1 MQNTALIDAARD
13 YILAKYRDNPQPA
26 LVYHN
31 LTHTQGVVD
40 AAAQIA
46 AHYRLQ
52 DDELTAVY
60 VAAWFHDEGYLE
72 GDGSAHEEA
81 GAEEAVKFLRQEN
94 APEPLQQMV
103 KGCILATKMPQSP
116 NSLIEQIVC
125 DADLFHLGSK
135 EYAER
140 SKLLRHEVEMVR
152 HKEID
157 KIEWLRSNIRFLS
170 EHHYW
175 TDYARTLLKQQKDE
189 NIRQMQKKLD
199 KKLAE
204 EGSAADANTT
214 SATAP
219 DGATPHL
226 FLEAGEKHKDKDHK
240 KKEKEEKAKKPDRG
254 VETMFRITSTNHIR
268 LSSMADSKAHI
279 MISVNSIILSIML
292 SLLIRR
298 LEDYPN
304 FIIPSLLFVITSVTT
319 VIFAVLAT
327 RPNVTS
333 GTFTRDDIARK
344 DANLLFFGNFHKMTL
359 EEYEWGMKQMMNDA
373 DFLYG
378 SMTKDVYHLGVVL
391 GHKYRLL
398 RISYNVFMFGL
409 TLSVLAFLVAAI
421 FFPVKA

>member
-1 MQNTALIDAARD
+1 MQNTALIDAARE

-72 GDGSAHEEA
+72 GEGSSHEEA
-81 GAEEAVKFLRQEN
+81 GAEEALQFLRQQN
-94 APEPLQQMV
+94 ASEELQQMV
-103 KGCILATKMPQSP
+103 KGCILATKMPQRP
-116 NSLIEQIVC
+116 NTLIEQIVC

-140 SKLLRHEVEMVR
+140 SKLLRHEVEMVH
-152 HKEID
+152 HKEVD
-157 KIEWLRSNIRFLS
+157 KTEWLRSNIRFLTQ
-170 EHHYW
+170 HQYW
-175 TDYARTLLKQQKDE
+175 TDYARTLQKQQKDE
-189 NIRQMQKKLD
+189 NIKQMQKKLD
-199 KKLAE
+199 KKLAD
-204 EGSAADANTT
+204 EGITANTT
-214 SATAP
+214 TPPS
-219 DGATPHL
+219 DGTTTH
-226 FLEAGEKHKDKDHK
+226 FFVEEKEKHKDKDHK
-240 KKEKEEKAKKPDRG
+240 HKEKEEKARKPDRG

-292 SLLIRR
+292 TLLIRR

-333 GTFTRDDIARK
+333 GTFTREDISRK

-409 TLSVLAFLVAAI
+409 ILSVLAFLVAAI

>member
-1 MQNTALIDAARD
+1 MQNSALIDAARE
-13 YILAKYRDNPQPA
+13 YVLAKYRELPKPA

-40 AAAQIA
+40 AVGQIS

-60 VAAWFHDEGYLE
+60 IAAWFHDEGYLLGE
-72 GDGSAHEEA
+72 GKVHEET
-81 GAEEAVKFLRQEN
+81 GAADAVSFLQANGATEA
-94 APEPLQQMV
+94 LQQMV

-116 NSLIEQIVC
+116 KTLIEQIVC
-125 DADLFHLGSK
+125 DADLFHLGTK
-135 EYAER
+135 EYPER
-140 SKLLRHEVEMVR
+140 SKLLRQEIEMVTQ
-152 HKEID
+152 KEID
-157 KIEWLRSNIRFLS
+157 RIAWLQSNIRFLT

-175 TDYARTLLKQQKDE
+175 TDYAQTRLKQQKEE
-189 NIRQMQKKLD
+189 NIQQLQKKLD
-199 KKLAE
+199 KRLAAQTDNNE
-204 EGSAADANTT
+204 NTT
-214 SATAP
+214 APAAPNDSTHLLAT
-219 DGATPHL
+219 G
-226 FLEAGEKHKDKDHK
+226 KKKDKEK
-240 KKEKEEKAKKPDRG
+240 KGIKPERG

-292 SLLIRR
+292 SVLLGR

-304 FIIPSLLFVITSVTT
+304 FIIPSLMFIFTSVTT

-344 DANLLFFGNFHKMTL
+344 DANLLFFGNFYRMKL
-359 EEYEWGMKQMMNDA
+359 DEYEWGMKQMMNDA

-378 SMTKDVYHLGVVL
+378 SMTKDVYSLGVVL
-391 GHKYRLL
+391 GQKYRLL

-409 TLSVLAFLVAAI
+409 IASVLAFIIAAI